1 MKNQTLKEEL
11 LISCFQA
18 LNEQGQAY
26 ILNTID
32 MVKEKYSKDM
42 VCFPAWRKTEKEY
55 VEELSYCTQNK
66 LICLDFYRRNKD
78 WKRKMR
84 KWQEQKGMY
93 DAEE

>member
-42 VCFPAWRKTEKEY
+42 VCLRGERQKKNM
-55 VEELSYCTQNK
+55 LKN
-66 LICLDFYRRNKD
+66 YRIVLKIN
-78 WKRKMR
+78 
-84 KWQEQKGMY
+84 
-93 DAEE
+93 